1 MCVFWSAR
9 VPFSKPWTAAFAAF
23 VRTRQGLSHVRRAR
37 RKLTGRRPDGFA
49 GSAPRAIPRRIWAYW
64 DGGEDAAPPVVRACL
79 ASWRRHNPDWDLT
92 VLDRDSAPARAGLP
106 MGPDDIPVQSYAD
119 LLRLRLLAREGG
131 VWVDA
136 TTFCLRPL
144 DHWLPMLAQ
153 GGFFA
158 FTWTPADRWFIWPN
172 VPRRITNWFLAS
184 EPGGAV
190 ITAWEA
196 RALAYWQG
204 RRTPHVY
211 YWPHMMWDFMA
222 LTDRRFGR
230 LAAAVPRIGCFGP
243 HLVQDHVQTGRDAAK
258 LRAMLAGG
266 AVPFQKL
273 RWNWSDAQLARAAD
287 LLPDLAGL
295 SEPPAPAPRH
305 PHTPSHTEPD

>member
-1 MCVFWSAR
+1 
-9 VPFSKPWTAAFAAF
+9 VPFSNLWIPAFAGF
-23 VRTRQGLSHVRRAR
+23 VRTREGLSYARRAW
-37 RKLTGRRPDGFA
+37 RKLTGRRPDGFD

-64 DGGEDAAPPVVRACL
+64 DGGEDTAPVIVRACL
-79 ASWRRHNPDWDLT
+79 ASWRRHNPGWELT
-92 VLDRDSAPARAGLP
+92 VLDRHSAPALADLS
-106 MGPDDIPVQSYAD
+106 MGPDDIAVQSYAD
-119 LLRLRLLAREGG
+119 LLRLRLLARHGG

-158 FTWTPADRWFIWPN
+158 FSWTAADRWFIWPN

-190 ITAWEA
+190 IAAWEA
-196 RALAYWQG
+196 RALAYWRG

-211 YWPHMMWDFMA
+211 YWPHMLWDFMA

-243 HLVQDHVQTGRDAAK
+243 HLVHDHVQTGRDPDTV
-258 LRAMLAGG
+258 RAMLEGG

-273 RWNWSDAQLARAAD
+273 RWNWSAPALARAAEV
-287 LLPDLAGL
+287 LPDLADL
-295 SEPPAPAPRH
+295 AALADTAPPPIR
-305 PHTPSHTEPD
+305 TEPV

>member
-1 MCVFWSAR
+1 MSFPAFWTVA
-9 VPFSKPWTAAFAAF
+9 FSAF
-23 VRTRQGLSHVRRAR
+23 VRVRQALSYASRAR

-64 DGGEDAAPPVVRACL
+64 DAGEGAAPPIVRACL
-79 ASWRRHNPDWDLT
+79 ASWRAQNPDWDLT
-92 VLDRDSAPARAGLP
+92 VLDRHSAPALAELP
-106 MGPDDIPVQSYAD
+106 MGPGDIAVQSYAD
-119 LLRLRLLAREGG
+119 LLRLRLLSRHGG

-184 EPGGAV
+184 EPDGAV
-190 ITAWEA
+190 IAAWEA

-204 RRTPHVY
+204 RRIPHVY
-211 YWPHMMWDFMA
+211 YWPHLMWDFMA

-243 HLVQDHVQTGRDAAK
+243 HLVHDHVRTGRDAAAV
-258 LRAMLAGG
+258 RAMLTGG

-273 RWNWSDAQLARAAD
+273 RWNWSDADLARAAEV
-287 LLPDLAGL
+287 LPELAARP
-295 SEPPAPAPRH
+295 EQPAPAPRL
-305 PHTPSHTEPD
+305 PHTEPD

>member
-1 MCVFWSAR
+1 M
-9 VPFSKPWTAAFAAF
+9 PFSNLWTAGFAAF
-23 VRTRQGLSHVRRAR
+23 VRIRQGLSHGQRAW

-64 DGGEDAAPPVVRACL
+64 DQGEAAAPPVVRACL
-79 ASWRRHNPDWDLT
+79 ASWRQHNPGWDLT
-92 VLDRDSAPARAGLP
+92 VLDRDSAPALAGLP
-106 MGPDDIPVQSYAD
+106 MDPGDIPVQSYAD

-190 ITAWEA
+190 ISAWDA
-196 RALAYWQG
+196 RARAYWQG

-211 YWPHMMWDFMA
+211 YWPHLMWDFMA
-222 LTDRRFGR
+222 LTERRFGR
-230 LAAAVPRIGCFGP
+230 MAAAVPRIGCFGP
-243 HLVQDHVQTGRDAAK
+243 HLVHDHVQTGRDAGAV
-258 LRAMLAGG
+258 RAMLDGG

-273 RWNWSDAQLARAAD
+273 RWNWSDAQIARAQEV
-287 LLPDLAGL
+287 LPALAPVSG
-295 SEPPAPAPRH
+295 PASGPVP
-305 PHTPSHTEPD
+305 